1 MYIICTNDSSA
12 PDMFPPRK
20 DKVWKLLETLKMV
33 NGSMPLVRLIEFNV
47 DLVKRVLLFNMFA
60 IDKELQTNL
69 LSDMVDRLFG

>member
-1 MYIICTNDSSA
+1 
-12 PDMFPPRK
+12 
-20 DKVWKLLETLKMV
+20 MV